1 MDINIRRGTLDDL
14 EAILKIESS
23 TFPFFQQSS
32 RRTLQLSLRSNFQ
45 QVWIAE
51 CKPTD
56 EETEI
61 CGVLILY
68 AYKRTLRIYSI
79 ATPQAYQGR
88 GVGDALLKYAER
100 IAVFSGIERL
110 SLEAEAGNKK
120 LIDWYK
126 KRGFDVIELIKDY
139 YAEGVDAYKMIKIIP
154 GSTSFG
160 RIRNIIV
167 TDTPDSLKIDVDN
180 LEVISSKDYITN
192 KGLYSE
198 RALRVF
204 NLCNSYRYQ
213 SKGYYV
219 SLLASAR
226 EHRAIPNVTNIRD
239 LQNISLIRSLTED
252 IDELIQSS
260 LKTLDANLVT
270 LKIYFS
276 NTSNDRYKLLAHS
289 LYNIFQYPLFQV
301 EFEKTDKWEIRKV
314 RSLSLNRIDKNE
326 IPVIQEMAASYFKA
340 KRYQKTKMKAY
351 KYYLA
356 ILTDPEEPYP
366 PSDKK
371 ALKKLRKVAEKM
383 GVYTELITKDDFNKI
398 TEFDALFIRDTTNV
412 NDYTYKFSRKAYAD
426 GLAVIDDPWSILRCS
441 NKVFLHESLKLN
453 HIPTPATKVFM
464 KGMVTKEDLAST
476 PLPVILKQPDS
487 SFSKGVI
494 KVKSLNELDSS
505 LNAMFKESDL
515 VIGQEFMVSQFD
527 WRIGVLDHKPLFACK
542 YYMAKGH
549 WQIYNWKSESKNM
562 EGNAE
567 TLPLDQVPEKVV
579 GTALKASRLMGD
591 GLYGVDLKEVN
602 GEVYVIEVNDNPNID
617 RGIEDKVLGDELYEK
632 LINSFIKRIEVARN
646 IDRYTSS
653 EPDTRATYKL

>member
-1 MDINIRRGTLDDL
+1 MDINIRRGTLNDL
-14 EAILKIESS
+14 EVILNIERSA
-23 TFPFFQQSS
+23 FPHFQQSS

-51 CKPTD
+51 CKTD
-56 EETEI
+56 EDIEI

-68 AYKRTLRIYSI
+68 AYKRTLRVYSI
-79 ATPQAYQGR
+79 ATPLKFQGM
-88 GVGDALLKYAER
+88 GVGDALLKHAER
-100 IAVFSGIERL
+100 IAGYSSIERL
-110 SLEAEAGNKK
+110 SLEAEAGNRK

-126 KRGFDVIELIKDY
+126 KRGFEVIELSKDY
-139 YAEGVDAYKMIKIIP
+139 YAEGVDAYKMIKVIP
-154 GSTSFG
+154 GSTSLG

-167 TDTPDSLKIDVDN
+167 TDDPNSLKIDVEN
-180 LEVISSKDYITN
+180 VEVVSSKDYITN

-252 IDELIQSS
+252 LDELIQSS
-260 LKTLDANLVT
+260 FKNVDDDHIT

-276 NTSNDRYKLLAHS
+276 KTLDDRYKLLAHS

-301 EFEKTDKWEIRKV
+301 EFEHDEKWEIRKV
-314 RSLSLNRIDKNE
+314 RSLSINRVDKQE
-326 IPVIQEMAASYFKA
+326 IPVIQEMAVSYFKA
-340 KRYQKTKMKAY
+340 KRYQRTKMKAY

-356 ILTDPEEPYP
+356 ILTDPEDPHP
-366 PSDKK
+366 PSNKK
-371 ALKKLRKVAEKM
+371 ALEKLRKVAEKM

-441 NKVFLHESLKLN
+441 NKVFLHESLMLN

-487 SFSKGVI
+487 SFSKGVV
-494 KVKSLNELDSS
+494 KVKSFNELENS
-505 LNAMFKESDL
+505 LNDMFRESDL
-515 VIGQEFMVSQFD
+515 VIGQEFMASQFD

-549 WQIYNWKSESKNM
+549 WQIYNWKSASKNM

-567 TLPLDQVPEKVV
+567 TLPLDLVPEKVIS
-579 GTALKASRLMGD
+579 TALKASKLMGD

-617 RGIEDKVLGDELYEK
+617 RGIEDKVLGDELYQK